1 MSRLLF
7 SVLAAAIT
15 LGGLTIVVSAARLI
29 LRFRP
34 GRTNLIA
41 AIFLFVYGTVLVLRP
56 APWPIIDVA
65 VLAGAAGG
73 ALLIQAGL
81 RSPGSVAVFLAVAAA
96 VDLVSMSGGLSRIL
110 IEKYRTGASDTLLY
124 LTLVAPIRG
133 RVVPIVGIGDL
144 LVGGA
149 AAVAL
154 IRLGLRPLA
163 VMGAISVGL
172 LAALMYGLWRGG
184 APALPFVAGAVV
196 PLVLWHLSK
205 LKKRDSQAG

>member
-1 MSRLLF
+1 MSRSLF

-15 LGGLTIVVSAARLI
+15 LGGLAIVVSAARLI

-34 GRTNLIA
+34 RQTNLIA
-41 AIFLFVYGTVLVLRP
+41 AALLLAYGAVLFSRP
-56 APWPIIDVA
+56 SPWPVIDVA

-73 ALLIQAGL
+73 ALLIQSGL

-110 IEKYRTGASDTLLY
+110 VEKYRTGASNTLLY

-149 AAVAL
+149 AAIAL
-154 IRLGLRPLA
+154 IRLGLKPLA

>member
-1 MSRLLF
+1 MSRSLF

-15 LGGLTIVVSAARLI
+15 LGGLAIVVSAARLI

-34 GRTNLIA
+34 RQTNLMA
-41 AIFLFVYGTVLVLRP
+41 AIFLFVYGAVLVLRP